1 MKFKLQNKEYEVMI
15 TAEEFLNGFVEMLG
29 DEWTRLTDTDR
40 LLLTAKVIETY
51 EREKKTWEAFDKWV
65 NAQNPKDKKIEE
77 EIKILDEAS
86 ALDKKLKTEEEA
98 RLDEIWE
105 SLNK

>member
-1 MKFKLQNKEYEVMI
+1 MV
-15 TAEEFLNGFVEMLG
+15 TAEQFINGFIELLG
-29 DEWTRLTDTDR
+29 DEWDRLTDTDR

-65 NAQNPKDKKIEE
+65 NAHDPKDREIEE
-77 EIKILDEAS
+77 DLKILDEAS
-86 ALDKKLKTEEEA
+86 AIIKEKKDEEEA

-105 SLNK
+105 SLSKN

>member
-51 EREKKTWEAFDKWV
+51 EREKKT
-65 NAQNPKDKKIEE
+65 
-77 EIKILDEAS
+77 
-86 ALDKKLKTEEEA
+86 
-98 RLDEIWE
+98 
-105 SLNK
+105 